1 MSAQVKTWKPTK
13 ENAQMHN
20 KFVIIDD
27 KLLLTGS
34 FNWSFSAVNKN
45 WENIMIT
52 GNPDIVN
59 PYIDNF
65 EQLWESS

>member
-1 MSAQVKTWKPTK
+1 
-13 ENAQMHN
+13 MHN

-34 FNWSFSAVNKN
+34 FNWSFSAVYKN
-45 WENIMIT
+45 SENIMVT
-52 GNPDIVN
+52 GNPEIVN

-65 EQLWESS
+65 EMLWDSS